1 MFSGV
6 AICVPSGCY
15 DMYVDLGMKK
25 SKVGVW
31 NSVII
36 VTGHASNHLGGAPEA
51 LILVGSCV
59 LAEKRCPW
67 PSNGIGSRVKPGMT
81 AWRLVNLTP

>member
-6 AICVPSGCY
+6 VICVPSGCY

-31 NSVII
+31 NSYVIT
-36 VTGHASNHLGGAPEA
+36 VTGHTSNRLGGH
-51 LILVGSCV
+51 L
-59 LAEKRCPW
+59 R
-67 PSNGIGSRVKPGMT
+67 R
-81 AWRLVNLTP
+81 